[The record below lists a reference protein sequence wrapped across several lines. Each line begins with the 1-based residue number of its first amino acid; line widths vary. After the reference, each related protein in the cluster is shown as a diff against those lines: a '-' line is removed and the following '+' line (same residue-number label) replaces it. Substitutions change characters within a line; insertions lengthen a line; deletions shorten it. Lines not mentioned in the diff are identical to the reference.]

1 MLCYVSYYHPWL
13 SAGLCVLVFCR
24 CSHSP
29 MAALFS
35 LLVDLQRAAFRVR
48 RGHFDDEDDRMSVHS
63 TDAVVDMEEEWP
75 PRDLDAPN
83 WDSSFTVVWGRR
95 RPRRRGILCCLST
108 ILVRC
113 QVRTVAKFLRPCIV
127 RHAVSGSTDRD
138 SEKIKSS
145 GRNTA
150 IIVSSLS
157 GDFFGRFVRVKLCE
171 CWPLC
176 SRASSRW
183 NKNTA
188 IGTTT

>member
-1 MLCYVSYYHPWL
+1 
-13 SAGLCVLVFCR
+13 
-24 CSHSP
+24 

-108 ILVRC
+108 TL
-113 QVRTVAKFLRPCIV
+113 
-127 RHAVSGSTDRD
+127 DR
-138 SEKIKSS
+138 SQARQETPQES
-145 GRNTA
+145 
-150 IIVSSLS
+150 
-157 GDFFGRFVRVKLCE
+157 
-171 CWPLC
+171 
-176 SRASSRW
+176 
-183 NKNTA
+183 
-188 IGTTT
+188 